1 VVPEDGEATG
11 DLMPASLIAR
21 RGGDDR
27 PQRGD
32 GRPWV
37 TDLASAYD
45 AYWNSHS
52 RREDQAAYHEILLF
66 GGIDGYASGPK
77 WRTVLVRML
86 RRLAHWIEAS

>member
-1 VVPEDGEATG
+1 
-11 DLMPASLIAR
+11 MPASLIHR
-21 RGGDDR
+21 RDFDGR

-37 TDLASAYD
+37 TDLTTAYE
-45 AYWNSHS
+45 AYWSAQS

-66 GGIDGYASGPK
+66 GGVDGCASGPK